1 MKKIFLFIF
10 TSIIAL
16 CAVAQDLPQGI
27 AYQAVAVKD
36 GSYTIAGQNPSAI
49 YWANKEIKV
58 RFTIFE
64 RYPNGSP
71 QFSEVHSTTTDDFG
85 VFNLIIGQG
94 SPLSGDFQSIP
105 WGIGDA
111 HLQVE
116 IDFENT
122 NTYTLTSIEKFWSVP
137 YAFVTNEENSFNT
150 DSAIQAINTKI
161 TYLRNRDQ
169 DTVIGNE
176 GIKYSTIDSL
186 NDVLNKT
193 IVDLNQVLQSKIDAL
208 RANDLD
214 TVIGNE
220 IQSLSIKGDSLT
232 ISKGN
237 TVKID
242 FPVNMDN
249 DSTNE
254 FQTISISNDTISLS
268 NGGGK
273 IGLDKIKTYIDST
286 SASNNDNNGSDN
298 SGGLGSGVNTF
309 CLDGTLVDL
318 RTWAN
323 SKAIKQLSY
332 LDLVRDSLSIF
343 RGDNGWF
350 YLHNLRTNVITK
362 LPANQLTNDDKI
374 MYSDSVIYIQ
384 REVTRYVS
392 KITLYELNSSNGI
405 DSITSFNLPKTNL
418 SWWQANS
425 ISGGIVNKSND
436 LIWVNVERYPNNSL
450 KLPGVYYLKK
460 YDYSTKTILTYNITV
475 PLNGPFYLDLVSG
488 DTAII
493 QDKLVNSNTMTQ
505 IKSLPSSFSTTPR
518 ASSGNH
524 AFFNGKLIYSHNYYN
539 SSNSSLNQNDIM
551 EYDFKTGVSKI
562 IVPIM
567 GSIQNYRFSVLGE
580 HNGKLWVSVSP
591 VFSNQNPETYFFKNL
606 FLESDKNSI
615 ISLSKNGFAKLESS
629 FKLMSYQ
636 IGFRT
641 DNIRHRLSYPIIA
654 YPNSETIGNITT
666 FKGPPCLNNKVIPLD
681 EGPGYFY
688 SNK

>member
-1 MKKIFLFIF
+1 MKHLILGLLLV
-10 TSIIAL
+10 TSIYSF
-16 CAVAQDLPQGI
+16 AQNLPQGI
-27 AYQAVAVKD
+27 AYQAVAVKE
-36 GSYTIAGQNPSAI
+36 GPYSVAGENPQAI
-49 YWANKEIKV
+49 YWSNKEIKV
-58 RFTIFE
+58 RFTILDQ
-64 RYPNGSP
+64 YPNP
-71 QFSEVHSTTTDDFG
+71 MDTYQEYHSVTTDDYG

-94 SPLSGDFQSIP
+94 TIISGDFETIP
-105 WGIGDA
+105 WELGTA

-116 IDFENT
+116 IDFDNDD
-122 NTYTLTSIEKFWSVP
+122 NYKVTSFERFWSVP
-137 YAFVTNEENSFNT
+137 YAFVSKKDESTNI
-150 DSAIQAINTKI
+150 DSVIQALNDKI
-161 TYLRNRDQ
+161 TYLKNRDQ

-176 GIKYSTIDSL
+176 GITYKTIDSL
-186 NDVLNKT
+186 N
-193 IVDLNQVLQSKIDAL
+193 QVLQDKINAL

-214 TVIGNE
+214 TVVGNE
-220 IQSLSIKGDSLT
+220 IQTLAIKGDSLS
-232 ISKGN
+232 ISDGN

-242 FPVNMDN
+242 FPNNLDN
-249 DSTNE
+249 DPTNE
-254 FQTISISNDTISLS
+254 IQTISISNDTISLS

-286 SASNNDNNGSDN
+286 SVSNNDNNGSDN

>member
-298 SGGLGSGVNTF
+298 SVDLGSGVNTF

-318 RTWAN
+318 STWAN
-323 SKAIKQLSY
+323 SKAIKS
-332 LDLVRDSLSIF
+332 VGIAGIMGDSLVLIG
-343 RGDNGWF
+343 GDYGKNYIHNIKTNKFIELPGANGF
-350 YLHNLRTNVITK
+350 IQFN
-362 LPANQLTNDDKI
+362 
-374 MYSDSVIYIQ
+374 DSVIYIQ
-384 REVTRYVS
+384 REISRQQCRIAVY
-392 KITLYELNSSNGI
+392 KLKKNFTL
-405 DSITSFNLPKTNL
+405 DSITSFSMPATKLTYWYEGDNI
-418 SWWQANS
+418 AR
-425 ISGGIVNKSND
+425 GVVNKSND
-436 LIWVNVERYPNNSL
+436 LVWISTIQKAGPSYVYKVRKFDYSSKSLLSYTDINTTYYQTPYL
-450 KLPGVYYLKK
+450 KLA
-460 YDYSTKTILTYNITV
+460 
-475 PLNGPFYLDLVSG
+475 SG

-493 QDKLVNSNTMTQ
+493 HDKLVNTSTMTQ
-505 IKSLPSSFSTTPR
+505 IRSMPSSFAVSNG
-518 ASSGNH
+518 AES
-524 AFFNGKLIYSHNYYN
+524 AAIFNGKLIYCPNYDG
-539 SSNSSLNQNDIM
+539 QTDIM
-551 EYDFKTGVSKI
+551 EYDLSTGLNKI
-562 IVPIM
+562 LVPKY
-567 GSIQNYRFSVLGE
+567 GSLIYYFDVLGE
-580 HNGKLWVSVSP
+580 HNGKLWISVFPNKYSQSGNN
-591 VFSNQNPETYFFKNL
+591 SNQYYIFKNL
-606 FLESDKNSI
+606 ILESDKNSI
-615 ISLSKNGFAKLESS
+615 VSLSKSGFAKLETDKIPAGISIDQFLGIYIRKSDRNHLSFPISARAIYDFSGNSS
-629 FKLMSYQ
+629 TYKC
-636 IGFRT
+636 
-641 DNIRHRLSYPIIA
+641 
-654 YPNSETIGNITT
+654 
-666 FKGPPCLNNKVIPLD
+666 PPCLNNKVAPLIN
-681 EGPGYFY
+681 GPGYFY